1 MKKIFTIL
9 FLLISGAIYAQEM
22 PEMGIK
28 VRIPQPDK
36 TIVAEVNDVSSIP
49 SPKSN
54 LIYYWYYANS
64 IHSTQGGFSGKLLD
78 GQYSEFYP
86 SKNLKEQGFFKKGLK
101 QGVWKSWNE
110 DGTLKE
116 QTKWKNGV
124 LVSDKV
130 VPFWKRINILKKN
143 KITPADTIKKMAK

>member
-1 MKKIFTIL
+1 MKKIFTL
-9 FLLISGAIYAQEM
+9 FFLLTSGVIYAQEM

-28 VRIPQPDK
+28 VRIPQSDK
-36 TIVAEVNDVSSIP
+36 TIVAEINEVSAVP
-49 SPKSN
+49 SPKAN
-54 LIYYWYYANS
+54 LVYYWYYANG

-78 GQYSEFYP
+78 GQYSEFYL

-101 QGVWKSWNE
+101 QGPWKSWNE

-124 LVSDKV
+124 LVADKV

-143 KITPADTIKKMAK
+143 KITPADTIKKTAK